1 MEAKLKAPKTLQEA
15 IIYFSDLDRAHDY
28 AVRLRWPNGK
38 VACPRCGSS
47 KNYAIRAKT
56 KKGETRRLWLCR
68 ECDRQFTI
76 KVGTVFEDSA
86 LGIDKWMT
94 AFWMLV
100 NCKNGV
106 SSMEI
111 HRALGITQKSAWF
124 MLQRLRLALQDD
136 FFGSK
141 MGGPGAEI
149 EVDESFIGGKAR
161 NMHLSERK
169 RRITGTGGTDKTAV
183 MGILERGG
191 KIRTSVVSSR
201 RKKVLQDEVRKH
213 VTAGTALYSDAL
225 LSYEGLATDYA
236 HKVVDHAVQYV
247 DGRVHTNG
255 LENFWSLLKR
265 GISGTYVSVEPF
277 HLFRYLDEQ
286 SFRYN
291 NRRDLNDGQRFALAM
306 TQIGGKR
313 LTYSELTGKNES
325 PRHETTRAGETQESP
340 F

>member
-1 MEAKLKAPKTLQEA
+1 MAKQLKTLQEA
-15 IIYFSDLDRAHDY
+15 IAHFADSQRAFDY
-28 AVRLRWPNGK
+28 AVSCRWPDGN
-38 VACPRCGSS
+38 VTCPRCG
-47 KNYAIRAKT
+47 KAKHSFL
-56 KKGETRRLWLCR
+56 KTRRIWFCY
-68 ECDRQFTI
+68 ECKKQFSV
-76 KVGTVFEDSA
+76 KVGTVMEDSA
-86 LGIDKWMT
+86 IPLDKWMT

-111 HRALGITQKSAWF
+111 HRSVGVTQKSAWF

-136 FFGSK
+136 FYGSK
-141 MGGPGAEI
+141 LGGNGAEV

-161 NMHLSERK
+161 NMHLSERR
-169 RRITGTGGTDKTAV
+169 RRITGTGAKDKTAV
-183 MGILERGG
+183 IGILERGG
-191 KIRTSVVSSR
+191 KVRTTVVPSR

-225 LSYEGLATDYA
+225 LSYGGLATDYA

-291 NRRDLNDGQRFALAM
+291 NRKDMNDGQRFALAM
-306 TQIGGKR
+306 SQVFGKR
-313 LTYSELTGKNES
+313 LTYSELTGKDADTLH
-325 PRHETTRAGETQESP
+325 HEATGTRETQIP